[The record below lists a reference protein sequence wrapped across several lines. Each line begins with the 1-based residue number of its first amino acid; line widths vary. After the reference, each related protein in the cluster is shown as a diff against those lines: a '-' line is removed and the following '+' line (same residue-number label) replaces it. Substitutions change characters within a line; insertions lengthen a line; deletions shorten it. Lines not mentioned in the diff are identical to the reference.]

1 MLRRRRRPPPTPIF
15 ATGAAD
21 RRRRRRARRL
31 AVAGVLTLALLA
43 AAAAL
48 TPEVTE
54 QTAGPSADRP
64 AVQDRGVAAGAA
76 PAAER
81 FPAAPAFEAA
91 RRYAQDRDGE
101 VSFAV
106 VDSRG
111 ELRGADADRS
121 FASASVVK
129 AMLMVAYLD
138 QLEDDG
144 LPIGAEGRALLD
156 PMIRV
161 SDNAAAT
168 QVYALVGTS
177 GLEEVA
183 ESAGMEDFTA
193 SPAWGESSITAADQA
208 RFFARIDTLVPA
220 DDRDYARRLLSSI
233 AREQSWGIA
242 RAAHGRFEAYFKGGW
257 LPTESGQLVH
267 QAALLERGGRRLSVA
282 VLTNGSPSFD
292 YGVETVEGVA
302 ERLLRPVESSSA
314 GATVAAELSRWAAA
328 ADEVAAPDGAAR

>member
-1 MLRRRRRPPPTPIF
+1 MAGLLVL
-15 ATGAAD
+15 AA
-21 RRRRRRARRL
+21 
-31 AVAGVLTLALLA
+31 VV

-48 TPEVTE
+48 TAPELTGPRADPSGESAPSGDQSV
-54 QTAGPSADRP
+54 TAGGARSA
-64 AVQDRGVAAGAA
+64 G
-76 PAAER
+76 R

-144 LPIGAEGRALLD
+144 LSIGAEGRALLD

-168 QVYALVGTS
+168 AVYGAVGGAPALES
-177 GLEEVA
+177 VA
-183 ESAGMEDFTA
+183 DSAGMDDFAA

-208 RFFARIDTLVPA
+208 RFFARIDTLVPR

-233 AREQSWGIA
+233 APEQSWGIA
-242 RAAHGRFEAYFKGGW
+242 SAAGNRFDVYFKGGW
-257 LPTESGQLVH
+257 LPTDSGQLVH

-282 VLTNGSPSFD
+282 VLSDGSPSFD
-292 YGVETVEGVA
+292 YGVQTVEGVA
-302 ERLLRPVESSSA
+302 ERLLRPVGSSRA
-314 GATVAAELSRWAAA
+314 GAAVAA
-328 ADEVAAPDGAAR
+328 APGPSAPAARQRAATEQAPR

>member
-31 AVAGVLTLALLA
+31 AVAGVLALALLA

-48 TPEVTE
+48 TAPEVTE
-54 QTAGPSADRP
+54 QTAGPSADRR

-76 PAAER
+76 PAVAR
-81 FPAAPAFEAA
+81 FPAAPALAA
-91 RRYAQDRDGE
+91 TRRYAQDRDGE

-111 ELRGADADRS
+111 ELRGADVDRS

-233 AREQSWGIA
+233 ALEQSWGIA

-282 VLTNGSPSFD
+282 VLTDGSPSFD

-314 GATVAAELSRWAAA
+314 GATVAAELSR
-328 ADEVAAPDGAAR
+328 